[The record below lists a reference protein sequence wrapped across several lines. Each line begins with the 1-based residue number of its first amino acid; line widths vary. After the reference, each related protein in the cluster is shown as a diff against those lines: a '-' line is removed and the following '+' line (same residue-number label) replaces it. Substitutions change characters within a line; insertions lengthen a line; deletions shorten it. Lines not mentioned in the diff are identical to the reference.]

1 MKAKLISSLTAM
13 LLLVGAIT
21 AADKNE
27 DHGNTVAVSAK
38 TWEAEVLKSDKPVL
52 VDFWAPWC
60 GPCMKLGPNVA
71 SLSKKNKDVKFV
83 KVNFDEN
90 EKLVEDFKIQAIPHL
105 MVFSGGKKVAETEG
119 YMDEAELSKF
129 VDAAV
134 KKAK

>member
-1 MKAKLISSLTAM
+1 MKTKFISTFTAM
-13 LLLVGAIT
+13 LLIAGALT
-21 AADKNE
+21 AADKHE

-38 TWEAEVLKSDKPVL
+38 TWDAEVLKSDKPVL

-60 GPCMKLGPNVA
+60 GPCMKLGPHVA
-71 SLSKKNKDVKFV
+71 SLSKKNTDVKFV

-90 EKLVEDFKIQAIPHL
+90 EKLVTDFKIQAIPHL
-105 MVFSGGKKVAETEG
+105 MIFSGGKKIAETEG
-119 YMDEAELSKF
+119 YMDEAELKKF